1 MSHSHNPR
9 RPVTDPQT
17 EEPEI
22 RQEEIETAE
31 AEAAAG
37 PHEKRDEAA
46 SEREARAEAA
56 KIARLEAERDDLRQA
71 LIHRQADFEN
81 FRKRIDRER
90 REDHDRTIARIAES
104 LLPVLDNFE
113 RALAA
118 HQDDAYEEYRR
129 GFEMIYRQL
138 SELLASHGIVRM
150 ENPLGKPFDPHQH
163 HAFESVTT
171 DEQPEGTIV
180 GEVQPGYRYRDRVLR
195 PAQVRVAVAP
205 AAGENSSKTAVH

>member
-9 RPVTDPQT
+9 RPAKDPQT

-22 RQEEIETAE
+22 RQEES
-31 AEAAAG
+31 EAAE
-37 PHEKRDEAA
+37 PREKRDEAGD
-46 SEREARAEAA
+46 ERELRAETE
-56 KIARLEAERDDLRQA
+56 KNARLEAERDDLRQA

-81 FRKRIDRER
+81 FRKRMDRER
-90 REDHDRTIARIAES
+90 REDHDRTIARLAES

-118 HQDDAYEEYRR
+118 HQDAAYEEYRR

-138 SELLASHGIVRM
+138 SELLAHHGIVRM

-163 HAFESVTT
+163 HAFESVVT
-171 DEQPEGTIV
+171 DQQPEGTIV
-180 GEVQPGYRYRDRVLR
+180 GEVQPGYRFRDRVLR

-205 AAGENSSKTAVH
+205 AAGENSSKSAVR

>member
-1 MSHSHNPR
+1 LSHSHNPR
-9 RPVTDPQT
+9 RPATDPQT

-22 RQEEIETAE
+22 RQDEAETAE
-31 AEAAAG
+31 VEAVA
-37 PHEKRDEAA
+37 D
-46 SEREARAEAA
+46 ERENRDDAGAGRQVRAEED
-56 KIARLEAERDDLRQA
+56 KIARLETERAELRQA

-90 REDHDRTIARIAES
+90 REDHDRTIARLAES

-113 RALAA
+113 RALMA
-118 HQDDAYEEYRR
+118 HQDEAYEEYRR

-150 ENPLGKPFDPHQH
+150 ENLVGKPFDPHQH

-171 DEQPEGTIV
+171 DEHPEGTIV
-180 GEVQPGYRYRDRVLR
+180 GEVQPGYRFRDRVLR
-195 PAQVRVAVAP
+195 PAQVRVAAAP
-205 AAGENSSKTAVH
+205 AEGENSAKTTVH

>member
-9 RPVTDPQT
+9 RPATDPQT

-22 RQEEIETAE
+22 RQEES
-31 AEAAAG
+31 EAAE
-37 PHEKRDEAA
+37 PREKRDEARD
-46 SEREARAEAA
+46 ERELRAEAE

-81 FRKRIDRER
+81 FRKRMDRER
-90 REDHDRTIARIAES
+90 REDHDRTIARLAES

-118 HQDDAYEEYRR
+118 HQDAAYEEYRR
-129 GFEMIYRQL
+129 GFEMIHRQL
-138 SELLASHGIVRM
+138 SELLAHHGIVRM
-150 ENPLGKPFDPHQH
+150 ENLLGKPFDPHQH
-163 HAFESVTT
+163 HAFESVVT

-180 GEVQPGYRYRDRVLR
+180 SEVQPGYRFRDRVLR

-205 AAGENSSKTAVH
+205 AAGENSSKSAVH